1 MLRVLTSVNF
11 KALASAK
18 LCTLLLVCSLVSVQT
33 HAQTMALTNE
43 RPTKAK
49 TILVSVHPMAL
60 LVKSAWPQL
69 SVSSLV
75 SANQSPHDFV
85 LKPSDMKRIAHS
97 DAVVWMG
104 KGFEPYLEKV
114 LRATEQVDLSE
125 SIHIGELNHEAHD
138 EHDEHEEIDDHNK
151 HNHDPHLWLDPS
163 MILTMLSQIQDRLSL
178 PEPTAFIEEYKIWQQ
193 AATSQLQ
200 NHKAKGFVSFH
211 DAFREWIDTYEL
223 NQLAVVTNN
232 PEKPVGT
239 RHVIEVRNILA
250 SGKAKCL
257 FVEPQFQSRIVPKLH
272 KGLDIQ
278 VIKIDPMASTYSIS
292 DAQFIGFYQE
302 LLSSFAQ
309 CFSE

>member
-1 MLRVLTSVNF
+1 MAITT
-11 KALASAK
+11 AK
-18 LCTLLLVCSLVSVQT
+18 LCALLLTCLIFSVPT
-33 HAQTMALTNE
+33 HAQAKAITDKE
-43 RPTKAK
+43 PTKAH

-85 LKPSDMKRIAHS
+85 LKPSDMQRIAKA

-104 KGFEPYLEKV
+104 KDFEPYLTKV
-114 LRATEQVDLSE
+114 LRGQTQIDASQVLEDKPKV
-125 SIHIGELNHEAHD
+125 HD
-138 EHDEHEEIDDHNK
+138 HHGHGV
-151 HNHDPHLWLDPS
+151 HDPHLWLDPS
-163 MILTMLSQIQDRLSL
+163 NILNMILLIKDRLSL
-178 PEPTAFIEEYKIWQQ
+178 PEPSKFLKNYKTWQQ
-193 AATSQLQ
+193 
-200 NHKAKGFVSFH
+200 KAVLELSPHQEKGFVSFH
-211 DAFREWIDTYEL
+211 DAFHDWVDVFKL

-239 RHVIEVRNILA
+239 RHVIKVRNILA

-257 FVEPQFQSRIVPKLH
+257 FVEPQFKSRIVPKLH

-278 VIKIDPMASTYSIS
+278 VIKIDPMASAYSIS

-302 LLSSFAQ
+302 LLSNFTQ

>member
-11 KALASAK
+11 MTIATAK
-18 LCTLLLVCSLVSVQT
+18 LGVLLLACLLVSVQV
-33 HAQTMALTNE
+33 HAQIMAQSNE
-43 RPTKAK
+43 RPTKAQ

-60 LVKSAWPQL
+60 LVKSAWPRL

-85 LKPSDMKRIAHS
+85 LKPSDMKRIVRS

-104 KGFEPYLEKV
+104 KGFEPYLQKV
-114 LRATEQVDLSE
+114 LRDAEQVDLSE
-125 SIHIGELNHEAHD
+125 SIHTSELNHEKHD
-138 EHDEHEEIDDHNK
+138 QHQVEDDHSK
-151 HNHDPHLWLDPS
+151 HNHDPHLWLDPN
-163 MILTMLSQIQDRLSL
+163 MILTMLAQIQNRLSL
-178 PEPTAFIEEYKIWQQ
+178 PEPTVFIDAYKTWQQ
-193 AATSQLQ
+193 VAMAQLMD
-200 NHKAKGFVSFH
+200 HKSTGFVSFH

-239 RHVIEVRNILA
+239 RHVIKVRNILA

-272 KGLDIQ
+272 KGLDIE
-278 VIKIDPMASTYSIS
+278 VIKIDPMASAYSIS
-292 DAQFIGFYQE
+292 DAQFIDFYQE
-302 LLSSFAQ
+302 LLSKFTQ